1 MLKGHGGNIYA
12 IARQFGWEPSEIID
26 MSSNINPLGPPPGL
40 LDFLKE
46 NLMSLTDLPEVDS
59 EEAIKYFAEYMHIGP
74 ERVIAGNGT
83 TQFIYALPS
92 VLKSKSALI
101 LGPTYSDYADACA
114 MHRIKCSSILAEE
127 SEDFRPNIEYIKKH
141 LIGKDTVF
149 ICNPNNPTGCH
160 IPFEKLR
167 RLCKAYSKTNFIIDE
182 SYLPFVIGAEKESM
196 ANAELENVIVLASLS
211 KIFRIPGL
219 RIGFTISSPITIEKL
234 KKYLLPW
241 SVNSLAQAAV
251 RYLDVQKTHVDVFVQ
266 NSRTFF
272 ENQRQYFYQRLRHIP
287 NIKAY
292 PSCTPFVLVK
302 LPSPMTANEIWA
314 QLTKDKILIR
324 NCSNFYGLSDR
335 YIRISLKIPEANQMV
350 ADKLS
355 ILTQSTKDDDHSREE
370 KRVA

>member
-1 MLKGHGGNIYA
+1 MLNGHGGNIYA
-12 IARQFGWEPSEIID
+12 AARQFGWKPSEIID
-26 MSSNINPLGPPPGL
+26 MSSNINPLGPPSGL

-46 NLMSLTDLPEVDS
+46 NLMSLTELPEVDS
-59 EEAIKYFAEYMHIGP
+59 KEAIEYFADYMHIGP

-83 TQFIYALPS
+83 TQFIYALPG

-114 MHRIKCSSILAEE
+114 LHRIKCSSILAEE
-127 SEDFRPNIEYIKKH
+127 SEGFRPNMDSIKAN

-149 ICNPNNPTGCH
+149 ICNPNNPTGSH
-160 IPFEKLR
+160 LPFNKLR
-167 RLCKAYSKTNFIIDE
+167 RLCGAYSKINFIIDE

-196 ANAELENVIVLASLS
+196 ANSGLENVIILTSLS

-219 RIGFTISSPITIEKL
+219 RIGFTISSPKTIEKL
-234 KKYLLPW
+234 RKHLLPW

-251 RYLDVQKTHVDVFVQ
+251 RYLIIQKTQVDVFVQ

-272 ENQRQYFYQRLRHIP
+272 ENQRQDFYQRLRHIP
-287 NIKAY
+287 NLKAY

-302 LPSPMTANEIWA
+302 LPSPMTSDEIWTR
-314 QLTKDKILIR
+314 LTKEKILIR

-335 YIRISLKIPEANQMV
+335 YIRISLKTLEANQMV
-350 ADKLS
+350 AEKLRAL
-355 ILTQSTKDDDHSREE
+355 IPSTTDDDRSIEE
-370 KRVA
+370 KQVA